1 MMKKKITATV
11 PAWIVQGVLSLI
23 RGFFECRG
31 FAIRCWEGIMTSQA
45 FASAREQVG
54 ATDRM
59 RYDPHIFTIR
69 GLCSGLRAPSILE
82 SSVTYSSAP
91 NPLQPL
97 LNPRSATIWSLDL
110 SQRLRS
116 YPWASPINPD
126 MLRLLKVKVRTTGT

>member
-1 MMKKKITATV
+1 MMKKKMKATV

-23 RGFFECRG
+23 RGFLECRG
-31 FAIRCWEGIMTSQA
+31 FARIRRQMLGGDYDLPSFRQCPSEQA
-45 FASAREQVG
+45 G

-97 LNPRSATIWSLDL
+97 LNPRSPTIWSLDL

-116 YPWASPINPD
+116 YSWASPVGPD
-126 MLRLLKVKVRTTGT
+126 MLRLFKVVW